1 MQDPKKDIT
10 NIIHTLCTTRD
21 AKELETTVE
30 KYFVADAKFSHPMCK
45 ANSRNE
51 ILGLFQWYRLASP
64 ETQINIRSVMYDN
77 DLNVLVV
84 EVEEKLNVWF
94 NPLPSKAGRMVVRL
108 QLRKMHGAFYIVAEE
123 DLAHPMDQ
131 IGFLASPLVPLTA
144 LCLRLGCLLSNLGA
158 CVFRNVGLNSGL
170 RGGTVNYAG
179 LVEAAGLGR
188 VIGDK
193 GNGSALK
200 E

>member
-1 MQDPKKDIT
+1 MQDPKKDIP
-10 NIIHTLCTTRD
+10 NIIHTLCTTHD

-64 ETQINIRSVMYDN
+64 ETQIKIRSVMYDN

-84 EVEEKLNVWF
+84 EVEEKLNIWF
-94 NPLPSKAGRMVVRL
+94 NPLPSKTGRMVVRL
-108 QLRKMHGAFYIVAEE
+108 QLRKINGAFYIVAEE
-123 DLAHPMDQ
+123 DLAHPMR
-131 IGFLASPLVPLTA
+131 A

>member
-1 MQDPKKDIT
+1 MQDPKKDIP

-30 KYFVADAKFSHPMCK
+30 KYFAADAKFSHPMCK

-64 ETQINIRSVMYDN
+64 ETHQHSELYDN
-77 DLNVLVV
+77 ELNVLVV
-84 EVEEKLNVWF
+84 EVEEKVNVWF

-108 QLRKMHGAFYIVAEE
+108 QLRKMNGAFYIVAEE
-123 DLAHPMDQ
+123 DLTHPMDQ

-144 LCLRLGCLLSNLGA
+144 LCLRLGCLLSNLRA
-158 CVFRNVGLNSGL
+158 CVFRNVVLNSGL

-188 VIGDK
+188 STGDK
-193 GNGSALK
+193 GNGHALK